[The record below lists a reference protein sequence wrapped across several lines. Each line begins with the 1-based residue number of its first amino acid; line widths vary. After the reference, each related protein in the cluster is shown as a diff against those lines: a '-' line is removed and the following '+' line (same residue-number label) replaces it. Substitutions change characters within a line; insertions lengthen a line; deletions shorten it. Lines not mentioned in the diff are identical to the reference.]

1 MWFHDA
7 SGSARQRTEELEAA
21 YIVISP
27 PDSPVRNVVNS
38 PDRTVQDSHATLTNH
53 RDILVE
59 AVLEAGIQLAGF
71 NRPDVTQN
79 TPAESLLV
87 ADVPPRTSTPQP
99 EAAARA
105 EGLTPQRAVSRASIP
120 EQTPS
125 PAAEAATAEAPHSR
139 SARADAASEPLEGLT
154 PQRALSGASIPEQTP
169 PPPPPSPAAEA
180 TQPSLARAT
189 PSLIS
194 LRSSVLNL
202 QQDICRIITKACAVK
217 RIILETSK
225 VIEQIPQSGDGA
237 QLYCMQAGELVRSC
251 QIQLDQLFRPPALRR
266 TASEQRHP
274 CLISLRSSV
283 LNLQQDI
290 RRIIIKARAV
300 KRIILETS
308 TVIEQIPSSGDGAQL
323 YCMQAGEL
331 VRSCQIQLELLFQ
344 SSTLHSV

>member
-1 MWFHDA
+1 MSHESSTYAATAEIHRDGVTESQEYNHIFARPTPRELEGIQFTQTDYDFNGHDYIDEYPSSSNRVNPNVYHGELAGIQPQPDRQRTQRQNRLRRQRRRETGFHDA

-154 PQRALSGASIPEQTP
+154 PQRALSGASIPD
-169 PPPPPSPAAEA
+169 S
-180 TQPSLARAT
+180 
-189 PSLIS
+189 
-194 LRSSVLNL
+194 RSYS
-202 QQDICRIITKACAVK
+202 
-217 RIILETSK
+217 
-225 VIEQIPQSGDGA
+225 A
-237 QLYCMQAGELVRSC
+237 QL
-251 QIQLDQLFRPPALRR
+251 
-266 TASEQRHP
+266 
-274 CLISLRSSV
+274 
-283 LNLQQDI
+283 
-290 RRIIIKARAV
+290 
-300 KRIILETS
+300 
-308 TVIEQIPSSGDGAQL
+308 
-323 YCMQAGEL
+323 
-331 VRSCQIQLELLFQ
+331 
-344 SSTLHSV
+344 